1 MGFGRSLF
9 SWFLLG
15 VLASWVS
22 AEPSCIQ
29 EDGYK
34 YRRYICRGFE
44 SPEDF
49 KSHVKLEHS
58 SKETWFLLLD
68 SHLKHISPESFA
80 GLNVSV
86 LIWSNVTVDG
96 FDQSSPEASPFAGL
110 ENSVKKMVFRRQS
123 SVPLDWSMLKDMNKL
138 EELHLQG
145 FLDLNLTK
153 DFGQL
158 PPSLKVLFIFD
169 ASINHVD
176 PDWLASLTNLEAL
189 IVRVTNLNTLKRSM
203 LPRPAPKLATLDLAE
218 NHLTAFPEG
227 LGDDLPALRF
237 VNVEDNRIT
246 TLEEKDI
253 APLHKDSV
261 LVRMIG
267 NPMHCDCKLWFL
279 LDYTDR
285 WHYFLC
291 RSPEPHFNSYI
302 KMLTEADLPC
312 VDNPPATTQAPGA
325 PSPASP

>member
-1 MGFGRSLF
+1 MGFGERFLF
-9 SWFLLG
+9 SWFLVTAVLTS
-15 VLASWVS
+15 LAST
-22 AEPSCIQ
+22 EPSCTQ

-44 SPEDF
+44 SPDDF
-49 KSHVKLEHS
+49 KNHVTREPS

-68 SHLKHISPESFA
+68 SHLESIPPESFA

-86 LIWSNVTVDG
+86 LTWSNVTVNG
-96 FDQSSPEASPFAGL
+96 FDQSSPKASPFSGL
-110 ENSVKKMVFRRQS
+110 EESVKQMAFRRES
-123 SVPLDWSMLKDMNKL
+123 SLPPDWSMLKGMSKL

-145 FLDLNLTK
+145 YLDLNLTR

-158 PPSLKVLFIFD
+158 PEGLKVLFIFD

-176 PDWLASLTNLEAL
+176 PDWLASLNNLEAL
-189 IVRVTNLNTLKRSM
+189 IIRVTNLANLTRSM

-237 VNVEDNRIT
+237 VNLEDNRIT
-246 TLEEKDI
+246 TLEEKDV
-253 APLHKDSV
+253 APLHRDSV

-267 NPMHCDCKLWFL
+267 ETP
-279 LDYTDR
+279 R
-285 WHYFLC
+285 
-291 RSPEPHFNSYI
+291 
-302 KMLTEADLPC
+302 
-312 VDNPPATTQAPGA
+312 
-325 PSPASP
+325 